1 MDTLQSVVYPVRD
14 LDAAKAIHTALLGTE
29 PHTDQPFFV
38 GFNVGGVEI
47 GLSPNGHE
55 KGRSGT
61 WRYRAA

>member
-1 MDTLQSVVYPVRD
+1 
-14 LDAAKAIHTALLGTE
+14 
-29 PHTDQPFFV
+29 
-38 GFNVGGVEI
+38 VGGVEI